1 MATPCDSP
9 RRLVIDTNAALD
21 LLLFRDPR
29 ADGLRALLDAA
40 QARWYALPAM
50 RTELQHVIGRPAL
63 ARYEPDCERILTEFD
78 GRASMVAEVAVATS
92 STLRCRDADD
102 QIYLDLALHLGP
114 ATIVTSD
121 RDLLA
126 LARRAARLG
135 IAIVRPAEACAAP
148 LRLPVAQ

>member
-1 MATPCDSP
+1 VTSP
-9 RRLVIDTNAALD
+9 PEAPLPLVIDTNAALD

-29 ADGLRALLDAA
+29 VARLQEALDTGRI
-40 QARWYALPAM
+40 QWWALPAM
-50 RTELQHVIGRPAL
+50 RVELQQVIGRRAL

-78 GRASMVAEVAVATS
+78 QRARMLAEATVATS
-92 STLRCRDADD
+92 PLLRCRDADD
-102 QIYLDLALHLGP
+102 QIYLDLALHLSP

-135 IAIVRPAEACAAP
+135 VAIVRPAEACAP
-148 LRLPVAQ
+148 Q